1 MGLQYMWMWL
11 AAFVTIVVYIF
22 LALVV
27 KRIISIDGYRIR
39 WTSPGTRS
47 VTPSDGS
54 DPRQRGDEGAIALR
68 MLL

>member
-1 MGLQYMWMWL
+1 MWMWF
-11 AAFVTIVVYIF
+11 AAFITIVVYIF

-27 KRIISIDGYRIR
+27 KRIVSIDGYRIR
-39 WTSPGTRS
+39 WASSEIRS
-47 VTPSDGS
+47 ITPSDGS